1 LRIRNEKTIVAARRM
16 KIGVLIIGRGKVKG
30 GILLA
35 EMY

>member
-1 LRIRNEKTIVAARRM
+1 LRTKKVKVIVAARRM

-30 GILLA
+30 GILFV